1 MHLVFE
7 SIFMSLK
14 CGIVGLP
21 NVGKSTLFNA
31 LSDAGAD
38 AANFPFC
45 TIDPNVGIVPVPD
58 ERLDHLHELVGS
70 KQKTPAS
77 VEFVDI
83 AGLVKGASEGKGKG
97 NAFLSHIR
105 EVDLI
110 VHVVR
115 CFDDPNVIHVEGDIN
130 PARDI
135 RIIEDELILK
145 DLESVEKR
153 VESLKTQAKS
163 GQKDDIKQLEAVK
176 QLQEHLET
184 GQAAR
189 SFDNSEVAKNAF
201 KDLFLLSRKPVLYA
215 CNVSEDDLDSGNQ
228 WVDTVREIAAEH
240 NDEVV
245 TFCAK
250 IESEIAELPEE
261 EKQLFLEEMGIESA
275 GLNRLIRAAYKELGL
290 ITYFT
295 AGPKEARA
303 WTVRKGS
310 TAPEAAGVIHSD
322 FERGFIRAETVS
334 YEVYAELESEKAV
347 RDAGKMRQEGK
358 DYIVQDGDVILF
370 RFNV

>member
-1 MHLVFE
+1 
-7 SIFMSLK
+7 MSLR

-31 LSDAGAD
+31 LSDAGAES
-38 AANFPFC
+38 ANFPFC
-45 TIDPNVGIVPVPD
+45 TIDPNVGVVPVPD
-58 ERLDHLHELVGS
+58 ERLDHLHELVES
-70 KQKTPAS
+70 RKKTPAS

-115 CFDDPNVIHVEGDIN
+115 CFDDPNVVHVEGSID
-130 PARDI
+130 PGRDI

-153 VESLKTQAKS
+153 LDKLQTQAKS
-163 GQKDDIKQLEAVK
+163 GEKETLRKLETIKRLK
-176 QLQEHLET
+176 EHLER
-184 GQAAR
+184 GEAAR
-189 SFDNSEVAKNAF
+189 SFKADKEEREAY
-201 KDLFLLSRKPVLYA
+201 KDLFLLSDKPVLYA
-215 CNVSEDDLDSGNQ
+215 CNVSEEDLDSGNE
-228 WVDTVREIAAEH
+228 WVDTVREIAAEQD
-240 NDEVV
+240 DEVV
-245 TFCAK
+245 MFCAK
-250 IESEIAELPEE
+250 IESEIAELDED
-261 EKQLFLEEMGIESA
+261 EKTMFLEEMGIDSA

-295 AGPKEARA
+295 AGPKESRA

-310 TAPEAAGVIHSD
+310 KAPEAAGVIHSD

-334 YEVYAELESEKAV
+334 YEKYAELGSEKAV
-347 RDAGKMRQEGK
+347 REAGEMRIEGK
-358 DYIVQDGDVILF
+358 DYVVQDGDVILF

>member
-1 MHLVFE
+1 
-7 SIFMSLK
+7 MSLR

-45 TIDPNVGIVPVPD
+45 TIDPNIGVVPVPD
-58 ERLDHLHELVGS
+58 KRLDDLYEIVES
-70 KQKTPAS
+70 KQKIPTS

-115 CFDDPNVIHVEGDIN
+115 CFDDENVIHVEGNVD
-130 PARDI
+130 PKRDI

-153 VESLKTQAKS
+153 LSNLKRDAKS
-163 GQKDDIKQLEAVK
+163 GDKKIIQQLEIVK
-176 QLQEHLET
+176 RLKEHLET
-184 GQAAR
+184 GNAAR
-189 SFDNSEVAKNAF
+189 TFEADEEDREAYRE
-201 KDLFLLSRKPVLYA
+201 LFLLSDKPVLYA
-215 CNVSEDDLDSGNQ
+215 CNVSDEDLDSGNK
-228 WVDTVREIAAEH
+228 WVDEVKEIASQFD
-240 NDEVV
+240 DEVV

-250 IESEIAELPEE
+250 IEEEIAELDED
-261 EKQLFLEEMGIESA
+261 EKQLFLEEMGVKSA
-275 GLNRLIRAAYKELGL
+275 GLERLIRAAYKELGL

-295 AGPKEARA
+295 AGPKEVRA
-303 WTVRKGS
+303 WTIKKG
-310 TAPEAAGVIHSD
+310 TKAPQAAGVIHSD

-334 YEVYAELESEKAV
+334 YETYKELGSEKAV
-347 RDAGKMRQEGK
+347 KDAGKMRQEGK
-358 DYIVQDGDVILF
+358 DYVVRDGDVMLF

>member
-1 MHLVFE
+1 
-7 SIFMSLK
+7 MSLR

-45 TIDPNVGIVPVPD
+45 TIDPNVGVVPVPD
-58 ERLDHLHELVGS
+58 ERLDTLFEIVGS
-70 KQKTPAS
+70 KEKLPTS

-115 CFDDPNVIHVEGDIN
+115 CFDDENVVHVEGDVN
-130 PARDI
+130 PTRDVH
-135 RIIEDELILK
+135 IIEDELILK

-153 VESLKTQAKS
+153 VESLKKEAKS
-163 GQKDDIKQLEAVK
+163 GEKKVIQKLEIVQELK
-176 QLQEHLET
+176 EHLEN
-184 GQAAR
+184 GHAAR
-189 SFDNSEVAKNAF
+189 TFEADEEKQKAYRELS
-201 KDLFLLSRKPVLYA
+201 LLSDKPVLYA
-215 CNVSEDDLDSGNQ
+215 CNVSEEDLDGGNK
-228 WVDTVREIAAEH
+228 WVEEVRGIADRFD
-240 NDEVV
+240 DEVV

-250 IESEIAELPEE
+250 IEEEIAQLDES
-261 EKQLFLEEMGIESA
+261 EKQMFLEELGVESA
-275 GLNRLIRAAYKELGL
+275 GLERLIRAAYKELGL

-295 AGPKEARA
+295 VGPKETRA
-303 WTVRKGS
+303 WTVREGA

-334 YEVYAELESEKAV
+334 YETYKELGSEKAV
-347 RDAGKMRQEGK
+347 KNAGEMRQEGK
-358 DYIVQDGDVILF
+358 DYIVQDGDVMLF

>member
-1 MHLVFE
+1 
-7 SIFMSLK
+7 MSLR

-45 TIDPNVGIVPVPD
+45 TIDPNIGVVPVPD
-58 ERLDHLHELVGS
+58 ERLNTLYDIVGS
-70 KQKTPAS
+70 EEKIPTS

-115 CFDDPNVIHVEGDIN
+115 CFDDENVIHVEGDVN
-130 PARDI
+130 PTRDI
-135 RIIEDELILK
+135 HIIEDELILK
-145 DLESVEKR
+145 DLETVEKR
-153 VESLKTQAKS
+153 YEKLKKEAKS
-163 GQKDDIKQLEAVK
+163 GEKETLQKLDIVERLK
-176 QLQEHLET
+176 EHLEV
-184 GQAAR
+184 GNAAR
-189 SFDNSEVAKNAF
+189 TFEAGKEEREAYRE
-201 KDLFLLSRKPVLYA
+201 LFLLSDKPVLYA

-228 WVDTVREIAAEH
+228 WVDEVKEIAAEFD
-240 NDEVV
+240 DEVV

-250 IESEIAELPEE
+250 IEEEIAELDEE
-261 EKQLFLEEMGIESA
+261 ERAMFLEELGVESA
-275 GLNRLIRAAYKELGL
+275 GLERLIQAAYKELGL

-295 AGPKEARA
+295 TGPKETRA
-303 WTVRKGS
+303 WTVRKGAK
-310 TAPEAAGVIHSD
+310 APEAAGVIHSD

-334 YEVYAELESEKAV
+334 YETYKELGSEKAV
-347 RDAGKMRQEGK
+347 KDAGEMRQEGK
-358 DYIVQDGDVILF
+358 DYVVQDGDVMLF

>member
-1 MHLVFE
+1 
-7 SIFMSLK
+7 MSLR

-31 LSDAGAD
+31 LSDAGAE

-58 ERLDHLHELVGS
+58 PRLDRLYEIVES
-70 KQKTPAS
+70 KQKIPTS

-115 CFDDPNVIHVEGDIN
+115 CFEDENVIHVEGSID
-130 PARDI
+130 PERDI

-153 VESLKTQAKS
+153 EDSLAKQAKS
-163 GQKDDIKQLEAVK
+163 GDKKIVAQLEVVK
-176 QLQEHLET
+176 ELREHLET
-184 GQAAR
+184 GGLAR
-189 SFDNSEVAKNAF
+189 TFEADEVGREAF
-201 KDLFLLSRKPVLYA
+201 KDLFLLTDKPVLYA
-215 CNVSEDDLDSGNQ
+215 CNVGEEDLKSGNEY
-228 WVDTVREIAAEH
+228 VERVRKVAQTH
-240 NDEVV
+240 DDEVV
-245 TFCAK
+245 MFCAK
-250 IESEIAELPEE
+250 MEAEIAELDDD
-261 EKQLFLEEMGIESA
+261 EKQAFLDELGVESS
-275 GLNRLIRAAYKELGL
+275 GLDRLIKAAYEELGL

-295 AGPKEARA
+295 AGPKEVRA
-303 WTVRKGS
+303 WTVKKG
-310 TAPEAAGVIHSD
+310 TKAPQAAGVIHSD
-322 FERGFIRAETVS
+322 FERGFIRAETVH
-334 YEVYAELESEKAV
+334 YDTYAELGSEKAV

-358 DYIVQDGDVILF
+358 EYVVRDGDVMLF

>member
-1 MHLVFE
+1 
-7 SIFMSLK
+7 MSLR

-45 TIDPNVGIVPVPD
+45 TIDPNVGVVPVPD
-58 ERLDHLHELVGS
+58 ERLDTLFEIVGS
-70 KQKTPAS
+70 KEKLPTS

-115 CFDDPNVIHVEGDIN
+115 CFDDENVVHVEGGVN
-130 PARDI
+130 PTRDVH
-135 RIIEDELILK
+135 IIEDELILK
-145 DLESVEKR
+145 DLETVEKR
-153 VESLKTQAKS
+153 VESLKKEAKS
-163 GQKDDIKQLEAVK
+163 GEKKVIQKLETV
-176 QLQEHLET
+176 QELREHLEN
-184 GQAAR
+184 GNAAR
-189 SFDNSEVAKNAF
+189 TFEADEEKQKAYRELS
-201 KDLFLLSRKPVLYA
+201 LLSDKPVLYA
-215 CNVSEDDLDSGNQ
+215 CNVSEEDLDGGNE
-228 WVDTVREIAAEH
+228 WVEEVRDLAGRFD
-240 NDEVV
+240 DEVV

-250 IESEIAELPEE
+250 IEEEIAQLDES
-261 EKQLFLEEMGIESA
+261 EKQMFLEELGVESA
-275 GLNRLIRAAYKELGL
+275 GLERLIRAAYKELGL

-295 AGPKEARA
+295 VGPKETRA
-303 WTVRKGS
+303 WTVREGA

-334 YEVYAELESEKAV
+334 YETYKELGSEKAV
-347 RDAGKMRQEGK
+347 KNAGEMRQEGK
-358 DYIVQDGDVILF
+358 DYIVQDGDVMLF

>member
-1 MHLVFE
+1 
-7 SIFMSLK
+7 MSLR

-38 AANFPFC
+38 AENFPFC
-45 TIDPNVGIVPVPD
+45 TIDPNIGVVPVPD
-58 ERLDHLHELVGS
+58 ERLNTLFDLVES
-70 KQKTPAS
+70 EEKIPTS

-115 CFDDPNVIHVEGDIN
+115 CFDDENVVHVEGNVD
-130 PARDI
+130 PTRDVH
-135 RIIEDELILK
+135 IIEDELILK

-153 VESLKTQAKS
+153 LEKLEKAAKS
-163 GQKDDIKQLEAVK
+163 GEKEDLKRLEVVK
-176 QLQEHLET
+176 RLKEHLEV
-184 GQAAR
+184 GKAAR
-189 SFDNSEVAKNAF
+189 SFDADEEEREAYRE
-201 KDLFLLSRKPVLYA
+201 LFLLSEKPVLYA
-215 CNVSEDDLDSGNQ
+215 CNVSEDDLQSGNK
-228 WVDTVREIAAEH
+228 WVEEVQKIADRFG
-240 NDEVV
+240 DEVV

-250 IESEIAELPEE
+250 IEEEIAELDEE
-261 EKQLFLEEMGIESA
+261 ERQAFLDELGVDSG
-275 GLNRLIRAAYKELGL
+275 GLERLVRAAYKELGL
-290 ITYFT
+290 ITFFT
-295 AGPKEARA
+295 TGPKETRA
-303 WTVRKGS
+303 WTVRKGAK
-310 TAPEAAGVIHSD
+310 APEAAGEIHSD

-334 YEVYAELESEKAV
+334 YETFKELGSEKAV
-347 RDAGKMRQEGK
+347 KNAGEMRQEGK
-358 DYIVQDGDVILF
+358 DYIVQDGDIMLF

>member
-1 MHLVFE
+1 
-7 SIFMSLK
+7 MSLR

-45 TIDPNVGIVPVPD
+45 TIDPNVGVVPVPD
-58 ERLDHLHELVGS
+58 KRLDNLHRIVGS
-70 KQKTPAS
+70 KEKIPTS

-115 CFDDPNVIHVEGDIN
+115 CFEDPNVIHVEGGID
-130 PARDI
+130 PGRDI

-153 VESLKTQAKS
+153 LESLKKEAKS
-163 GQKDDIKQLEAVK
+163 GDKNTLRQLEVVEK
-176 QLQEHLET
+176 LKEHLEI
-184 GQAAR
+184 GNAAR
-189 SFDNSEVAKNAF
+189 TFEVSEEDRKAYRE
-201 KDLFLLSRKPVLYA
+201 LFLLSEKPVLYA

-228 WVDTVREIAAEH
+228 WVEEVRSIAEPLD
-240 NDEVV
+240 DEVV

-250 IESEIAELPEE
+250 IESEIAELAEE
-261 EKQLFLEEMGIESA
+261 EKQMFLEELGISSA
-275 GLNRLIRAAYKELGL
+275 GLDRLIQAAYKELGL

-295 AGPKEARA
+295 AGPKESRA
-303 WTVRKGS
+303 WTIRRGTK
-310 TAPEAAGVIHSD
+310 APQAAGVIHSD

-334 YEVYAELESEKAV
+334 YKTYKELGSEKAV
-347 RDAGKMRQEGK
+347 KDAGEMRQEGK
-358 DYIVQDGDVILF
+358 DYVVQDGDVMLF

>member
-1 MHLVFE
+1 M
-7 SIFMSLK
+7 
-14 CGIVGLP
+14 
-21 NVGKSTLFNA
+21 GKSTLFNA

-45 TIDPNVGIVPVPD
+45 TIDPNIGIVPVPD
-58 ERLDHLHELVGS
+58 ERLDTLHELVES

-115 CFDDPNVIHVEGDIN
+115 CFDDPNVIHVEGSVN
-130 PARDI
+130 PERDI

-145 DLESVEKR
+145 DLETVEKR
-153 VESLKTQAKS
+153 IDSLQSQAKS
-163 GQKDDIKQLEAVK
+163 GDKDIIKQLEVVERLK
-176 QLQEHLET
+176 DHLEESK
-184 GQAAR
+184 AAR
-189 SFDNSEVAKNAF
+189 SFTIDKEGKKAF
-201 KDLFLLSRKPVLYA
+201 NDLFLLSAKPVLFA
-215 CNVSEDDLDSGNQ
+215 CNVSEDDLDSGNE
-228 WVDTVREIAAEH
+228 WVETVREIARIHE
-240 NDEVV
+240 DEVV
-245 TFCAK
+245 MFCAK
-250 IESEIAELPEE
+250 IEAEIAELDED
-261 EKQLFLEEMGIESA
+261 EKQAFFEEMGIESG
-275 GLNRLIRAAYKELGL
+275 GLSRLIRAAYKELGL

-295 AGPKEARA
+295 AGPKESRA

-310 TAPEAAGVIHSD
+310 KAPEAAGVIHTD

-334 YEVYAELESEKAV
+334 YPVYVELGSEKAV